1 MAIRG
6 RLYYNHLRN
15 TSISIL
21 DVSDTN
27 PLFPDNDQPQ
37 DHGYLLPRQDKH
49 IDPAPATE
57 GANEAIELIRK
68 KLERIYAE
76 EPDPLAEERKAV
88 AAPAPRSKHQQFMY
102 ELSVSGKSLAEI
114 QTAWH
119 NYYTALPDAE
129 KHQVW
134 QEFYAANGM
143 GTAAQPRQPLV
154 RQPKVERVLPAAL
167 SSAYTQPRPL
177 SPITP
182 SQPTPLAQK
191 LPFTQPPRPQHDSRT
206 PAQLSSAIRRK
217 VSAGGRLKARHHLQ
231 SLGFGLAI
239 GLVTIVIT
247 LFSFFNEV
255 IIAPFIQPGRAS
267 ATPII
272 IDPNAASPTSTPELI
287 IPKINLEIPVDF
299 SQTSDDENAIQNAL
313 ENGIVHYPSTVK
325 PGQTGNAAFFGHSS
339 NNIFNPG
346 KYKFAFVLL
355 HEIQPGD
362 TFYIAYDGKVYVYK
376 VFDRKVVD
384 PTNVGVLD
392 NVPGHTATATLITCD
407 PPGTTLHRLVVIGD
421 QVSPDPLNNAA
432 GSNTISTA
440 PSAPTEL
447 PDNGPTLWDRIWQ
460 SIF

>member
-1 MAIRG
+1 M
-6 RLYYNHLRN
+6 
-15 TSISIL
+15 
-21 DVSDTN
+21 SDTN
-27 PLFPDNDQPQ
+27 PLFPDDDQPQ
-37 DHGYLLPRQDKH
+37 DHGYLLARQDKH

-76 EPDPLAEERKAV
+76 APDTLAEERKSA

-119 NYYTALPDAE
+119 NYYAALPDAE

-134 QEFYAANGM
+134 QEFYTANGM
-143 GTAAQPRQPLV
+143 GTAAPSQQPLV
-154 RQPKVERVLPAAL
+154 RQPKVEHIQPAAL
-167 SSAYTQPRPL
+167 SSAFTQPRPAQ
-177 SPITP
+177 PIAL
-182 SQPTPLAQK
+182 PTPAALKKTA
-191 LPFTQPPRPQHDSRT
+191 FSHPRPPHDSRT
-206 PAQLSSAIRRK
+206 PVQLRSAIRNK
-217 VSAGGRLKARHHLQ
+217 VSAGGRLRARHHLQ

-272 IDPNAASPTSTPELI
+272 IDPNAASPTSTPEII

-299 SQTSDDENAIQNAL
+299 SQTSDDENTIQNAL

-362 TFYIAYDGKVYVYK
+362 TFYITYSGKVYVYK
-376 VFDRKVVD
+376 VFERLVVD
-384 PTNVGVLD
+384 PNNVGVLD
-392 NVPGHTATATLITCD
+392 NTPGHTATATLITCD

-421 QVSPDPLNNAA
+421 QISPDPLNNAA

-440 PSAPTEL
+440 PTAPTEL